1 MHEKV
6 KQSFEALRE
15 ALKIHKSLMKKIS
28 NVFFSKT
35 HHLRFYN
42 FPIHWYNSQIKKKK
56 LLFVI
61 FTASLSSY
69 FIFFE

>member
-15 ALKIHKSLMKKIS
+15 TLKIHKSLMKKIS

-35 HHLRFYN
+35 
-42 FPIHWYNSQIKKKK
+42 NSQIKKKK

>member
-35 HHLRFYN
+35 
-42 FPIHWYNSQIKKKK
+42 NSQIKKKNYY
-56 LLFVI
+56 
-61 FTASLSSY
+61 S
-69 FIFFE
+69 

>member
-15 ALKIHKSLMKKIS
+15 TLKIHKSLMKKIS

-35 HHLRFYN
+35 
-42 FPIHWYNSQIKKKK
+42 NSQIKKKTIIRN
-56 LLFVI
+56 F
-61 FTASLSSY
+61 Y
-69 FIFFE
+69 E